1 MIRMVLGLF
10 IFTAV
15 LCAYIVNTQHGGILP
30 EPTPFVEQTQPE
42 TSPVTVA
49 APEETSPKPDVT
61 AVQIL
66 DALVTRD
73 LGFVKSD
80 VPVGLAV
87 RDTLTVLRLETSAGA
102 ESPPDQR
109 FARLINEALKQG
121 TPDAEIIQTVNATAR
136 AGGLAIPAGLVQA
149 NEMIDT
155 ATFIKAVLTTAF

>member
-10 IFTAV
+10 IFAAV

-30 EPTPFVEQTQPE
+30 EPTPVAEQTQPKI
-42 TSPVTVA
+42 SPVTVA
-49 APEETSPKPDVT
+49 APEETLPEPDVT

-73 LGFVKSD
+73 LGFVTSD

-87 RDTLTVLRLETSAGA
+87 RYTLTVLGLETSAGA

-109 FARLINEALKQG
+109 FARLIGEALKQG
-121 TPDAEIIQTVNATAR
+121 TPDAEVIQNVNATAR
-136 AGGLAIPAGLVQA
+136 AGDLAIPAGLVQA